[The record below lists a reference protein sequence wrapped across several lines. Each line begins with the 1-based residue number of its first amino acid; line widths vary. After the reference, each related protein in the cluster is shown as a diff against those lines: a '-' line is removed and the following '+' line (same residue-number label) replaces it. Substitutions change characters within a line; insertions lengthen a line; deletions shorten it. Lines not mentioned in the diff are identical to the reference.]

1 MKDAN
6 MNLPNQI
13 YEDWIK
19 ETNTLKIKSYTPA
32 AQVVVELTRALK
44 RIVNKYEEKE
54 KYSEGDLKLA
64 FPTDSPFKNVIIMP
78 NHDTSDEK

>member
-19 ETNTLKIKSYTPA
+19 ETNTLKIKIA
-32 AQVVVELTRALK
+32 IK
-44 RIVNKYEEKE
+44 KMEKG
-54 KYSEGDLKLA
+54 K
-64 FPTDSPFKNVIIMP
+64 
-78 NHDTSDEK
+78 